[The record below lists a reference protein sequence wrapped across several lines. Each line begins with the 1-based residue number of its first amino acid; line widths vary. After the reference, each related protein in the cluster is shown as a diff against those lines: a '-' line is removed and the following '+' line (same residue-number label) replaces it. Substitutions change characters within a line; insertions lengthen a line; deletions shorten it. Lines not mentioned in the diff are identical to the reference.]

1 MKRKTKHAV
10 TIAPFIVMGLY
21 MLALAIWYAFANDWN
36 RWAMNTALAALLFY
50 SVRMQVNV
58 FRMKEAVAAF
68 WNQFAGDHEQVK
80 DDDEIDIVRHHGTYS
95 ITVTKA

>member
-21 MLALAIWYAFANDWN
+21 MLALAIWYAFANDWT

-58 FRMKEAVAAF
+58 FHMKEASP
-68 WNQFAGDHEQVK
+68 
-80 DDDEIDIVRHHGTYS
+80 RSGTS
-95 ITVTKA
+95 SPGTTSR